1 MNSDAVPLI
10 IIMAVLVV
18 FSGFFSSAE
27 TAFSSLNKV
36 KLKAMASTSKRKKAI
51 ERALALSEEYDVVL
65 SSILIGNNLVNIAC
79 TSIATLVF
87 TGFFGQQL
95 GTTLSTVVMT
105 IIVLIF
111 GEVTPKQIAKE
122 KAESYAIAVAPIVKL
137 FIIVFSPLN
146 LFFRAWSKL
155 TAKIFRINKVSTV
168 TEEELKS
175 YVNEAHSGGEI
186 DENESKLIRSSIEFD
201 DIDVSDILTPRIDVA
216 AIDKYASF
224 SEISKVFKENNFSRL
239 PVYIDDIDHI
249 VGLIHHRDFEAARD
263 RNLKSLRTIL
273 KPVPTVSP
281 DTKISKLL
289 RILQKNKTHLAV
301 VVDEFGGTEGIVTL
315 EDILEELVGE
325 IWDEHDEVS
334 VDIEKISENE
344 YIVDCSS
351 SLEDFFEYFNISAEE
366 NAVST
371 VNGWVMLKTDKI
383 PEVDDSFSF
392 DIIAGLGNQGAK
404 YEMTR
409 HNAGFLAIDLFALN
423 ENVSVKKLKFH
434 SLVGD
439 VKINDKKCLLMKP
452 QTFMNSSGEAIGEAA
467 KFYKIPAENV
477 IIISDDI
484 SLDVGK
490 IRIRRKGS
498 AGGHNGLKSI
508 IAHLGSESFSRI
520 KVGVGKKPSADY
532 DLVDWVLGRFPK
544 ELESD
549 LKSALENAA
558 QAVPLL
564 VNGETDKAMNLFNS

>member
-1 MNSDAVPLI
+1 ML
-10 IIMAVLVV
+10 M
-18 FSGFFSSAE
+18 
-27 TAFSSLNKV
+27 
-36 KLKAMASTSKRKKAI
+36 
-51 ERALALSEEYDVVL
+51 
-65 SSILIGNNLVNIAC
+65 
-79 TSIATLVF
+79 
-87 TGFFGQQL
+87 
-95 GTTLSTVVMT
+95 
-105 IIVLIF
+105 
-111 GEVTPKQIAKE
+111 
-122 KAESYAIAVAPIVKL
+122 
-137 FIIVFSPLN
+137 
-146 LFFRAWSKL
+146 
-155 TAKIFRINKVSTV
+155 
-168 TEEELKS
+168 
-175 YVNEAHSGGEI
+175 
-186 DENESKLIRSSIEFD
+186 KLIRSSIEFD

-392 DIIAGLGNQGAK
+392 DNLDAVVVSTDGKRADKIKITVK
-404 YEMTR
+404 EKE
-409 HNAGFLAIDLFALN
+409 N
-423 ENVSVKKLKFH
+423 EDVS
-434 SLVGD
+434 
-439 VKINDKKCLLMKP
+439 
-452 QTFMNSSGEAIGEAA
+452 E
-467 KFYKIPAENV
+467 
-477 IIISDDI
+477 
-484 SLDVGK
+484 
-490 IRIRRKGS
+490 
-498 AGGHNGLKSI
+498 
-508 IAHLGSESFSRI
+508 
-520 KVGVGKKPSADY
+520 
-532 DLVDWVLGRFPK
+532 
-544 ELESD
+544 
-549 LKSALENAA
+549 
-558 QAVPLL
+558 
-564 VNGETDKAMNLFNS
+564 